1 MGEIVE
7 RAIVI
12 ADSDPDFRRA
22 AVAAL
27 RVTGLRIREA
37 TSGEEVL
44 DAAEEG
50 EPALLILDVRLEGIS
65 AYEVC
70 RRLRDE
76 HGDRLPI
83 IFVSLDRTE
92 PFDRVAGFI
101 AGADDYLA
109 KPVDLDELTARV
121 RRHLAR
127 TGSARPDLGFRLT
140 GREREVLGLLA
151 RGLGP
156 VDIGTELTISPKT
169 VATHIEHIYVKLGV
183 HTRAQAVAS
192 AFRLELVD
200 FPAATLPR

>member
-1 MGEIVE
+1 MGEMVE
-7 RAIVI
+7 GAIVI
-12 ADSDPDFRRA
+12 ADGDRDFRRA

-27 RVTGLRIREA
+27 RVTGLCIREA
-37 TSGEEVL
+37 TSGDDVL
-44 DAAEEG
+44 DVADKDEI
-50 EPALLILDVRLEGIS
+50 ALVILDVRLEGIS

-70 RRLRDE
+70 RRLRDQ

-101 AGADDYLA
+101 AGGDDYLA

-121 RRHLAR
+121 RRHLVR
-127 TGSARPDLGFRLT
+127 TGSGARTPDVQLT
-140 GREREVLGLLA
+140 AREREVLGLLA
-151 RGLGP
+151 HGLGP
-156 VDIGTELTISPKT
+156 VEIAMELAISTKT

-200 FPAATLPR
+200 LARVHR